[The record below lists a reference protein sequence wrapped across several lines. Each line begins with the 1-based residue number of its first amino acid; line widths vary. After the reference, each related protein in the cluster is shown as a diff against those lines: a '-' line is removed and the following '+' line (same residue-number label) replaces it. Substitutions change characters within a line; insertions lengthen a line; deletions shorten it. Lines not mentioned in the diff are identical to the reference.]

1 MDLLIYLIPF
11 NHKSEPIRYASS
23 FHVQLSLKT
32 REARY
37 EYFLGP
43 NPGAKRGR
51 NTRGVT
57 ADLTQ
62 DDRKQ
67 KKERKGE
74 RKKKVAWARMSFH
87 HSSLFSTTQNE

>member
-1 MDLLIYLIPF
+1 
-11 NHKSEPIRYASS
+11 
-23 FHVQLSLKT
+23 VQLSLKT

-67 KKERKGE
+67 EKKREKGRE
-74 RKKKVAWARMSFH
+74 EEESGMGKNVISP
-87 HSSLFSTTQNE
+87 LFSLLNYSK